1 MKFKAVLKPLVAAM
15 CGLLTVAQGANP
27 DRLGGYDF
35 SYHVQGDARVRP
47 VQVFDDGRSTFFQ
60 FRSGEPVPAI
70 FAETQQGPN
79 LVMPELEGPYV
90 KVASLSGAFV
100 LRMGYGVG
108 RVAYTSAGRSRG
120 ASDHVEQPSRAT
132 EPPAPAG
139 MARLLATSQIING
152 LPADMVR
159 APPRPS
165 LETNSYATP
174 LRGDLTEWTE
184 HADTFK
190 EHAVVFGV
198 DATKLNGQTAKSVKS
213 IAALA
218 ANASRVE
225 VLGRDDPSHK
235 EGIAEAR
242 AASIVGALAAAG
254 VPRNV
259 ISWKTTAEV
268 KDASK
273 ASVQGATVRVYE
285 RAPKAP
291 VVDRQQHA
299 GDSQL
304 VTILQGIR
312 SGSISPAQAIAMVEQ
327 VRAAGAAPI
336 TAKPAAGTWT
346 VRATDESIQKMLGR
360 WANTAGWRVV
370 WRNAPEIRITGD
382 SELSKVDFLQAADI
396 VISQSKS
403 AGYRI
408 QARAFSNQ
416 VLLVEGSTQ

>member
-35 SYHVQGDARVRP
+35 SYQVHGDARVRP

-70 FAETQQGPN
+70 FAETQQGPS

-108 RVAYTSAGRSRG
+108 RVAYTSSGRSHG
-120 ASDHVEQPSRAT
+120 AIENVEQPPRT

-152 LPADMVR
+152 LPADMLR

-184 HADTFK
+184 HPDTFK
-190 EHAVVFGV
+190 DHAFSFGV
-198 DATKLNGQTAKSVKS
+198 GATKLNGQIAKSVKS

-218 ANASRVE
+218 GNASRVE

-242 AASIVGALAAAG
+242 AATIVGALTAAG
-254 VPRNV
+254 VPRNI

-273 ASVQGATVRVYE
+273 ASVEGATVRVYE
-285 RAPKAP
+285 SAPKAP
-291 VVDRQQHA
+291 VVDWQQQA

-304 VTILQGIR
+304 AAILQGIR
-312 SGSISPAQAIAMVEQ
+312 SGSISAAQAIAMVEQ
-327 VRAAGAAPI
+327 SRTAGAVQVA
-336 TAKPAAGTWT
+336 AKPAAAIWT
-346 VRATDESIQKMLGR
+346 VRATDESIQKMLER
-360 WANTAGWRVV
+360 WANAAGWKVV
-370 WRNAPEIRITGD
+370 WRNAPAIRITGD

-396 VISQSKS
+396 VISQSKT

-416 VLLVEGSTQ
+416 VLLIEGSTQ